1 MATFRKRKNGSYE
14 IKVSCGYGVDGKQR
28 NQYKSYYPESGMTP
42 KQIEKEVN
50 RQAIMFEEDC
60 KKGQITSA
68 IKFETFAEQW
78 LEEYAKINL
87 RATSYSKMIQ
97 VTKRIY
103 PALGHKRLDKITSR
117 DIQKFIIG
125 LLVDEKNMNNG
136 KSLSRKTAVHHLNF
150 ISDVFNYAV
159 RMGMLTDNPCRRV
172 VVPKIE
178 QTEKEIYTLD
188 EVKKLF
194 SNLSAEPLNY
204 QVYLTLA
211 IYSGFRRSEMLGL
224 EWKDINFTYNT
235 IKIRRTSQYTA
246 EKGIYTDTTK
256 TKKSQR
262 ISKFPETV
270 IELLKRFQQ
279 EQSKEAE
286 RLGSKWENHDRLFT
300 KWNGAPMH
308 PQTPYKW
315 LRDYCEKINIPFRG
329 LHTLRH
335 LHASLL
341 IYEGMDVVAVSADM
355 GHSVVGTTLNL
366 YSHMFQE
373 ARARNCEAI
382 TKALS
387 FTNEVSTE
395 EKSSDVTESSNED
408 EVEQEEES
416 ICLTIG

>member
-1 MATFRKRKNGSYE
+1 
-14 IKVSCGYGVDGKQR
+14 
-28 NQYKSYYPESGMTP
+28 
-42 KQIEKEVN
+42 
-50 RQAIMFEEDC
+50 
-60 KKGQITSA
+60 
-68 IKFETFAEQW
+68 
-78 LEEYAKINL
+78 
-87 RATSYSKMIQ
+87 
-97 VTKRIY
+97 
-103 PALGHKRLDKITSR
+103 
-117 DIQKFIIG
+117 
-125 LLVDEKNMNNG
+125 MNNG
-136 KSLSRKTAVHHLNF
+136 KSLSRKTVVHHLNF
-150 ISDVFNYAV
+150 ISDVFSYAV

-188 EVKKLF
+188 EVKALF
-194 SNLSAEPLNY
+194 SNLQNEPLNY

-224 EWKDINFTYNT
+224 EWKDIEFNYNT

-246 EKGIYTDTTK
+246 ERGIYTDTTK

-262 ISKFPETV
+262 ISKFPDTV
-270 IELLKRFQQ
+270 MELLKRFQQ
-279 EQSKEAE
+279 EQLSEAY
-286 RLGSKWENHDRLFT
+286 RLGSKWEDHDRLFT

-382 TKALS
+382 TNALR
-387 FTNEVSTE
+387 FTNEAMKE
-395 EKSSDVTESSNED
+395 EKDSTVDEADFPDGNED
-408 EVEQEEES
+408 EEEES
-416 ICLTIG
+416 MGLTIG